1 MYMIVLRFQ
10 IPNSKLHEFNLAMER
25 LIKWPVYILYA
36 DQGNIGYK
44 VFELVRKWEGKAL
57 MEKDLNSPEYENLMG
72 AIKVLGEINESNI
85 YNTKIMI
92 AS

>member
-10 IPNSKLHEFNLAMER
+10 IPSSKLQEFNLALER
-25 LIKWPVYILYA
+25 LVKWPVYVLYT
-36 DQGNIGYK
+36 DHRNLGYK
-44 VFELVRKWEGKAL
+44 VFELVRKWENKAL
-57 MEKDLNSPEYENLMG
+57 MDKDLNSPEYENLMG

>member
-1 MYMIVLRFQ
+1 MYMILLRFQ
-10 IPNSKLHEFNLAMER
+10 IPNAKLHEFNLALER
-25 LIKWPVYILYA
+25 LVKWPVYTLYT
-36 DQGNIGYK
+36 DSGKIGYK

-57 MEKDLNSPEYENLMG
+57 MEKDLNSSEYENLMG

>member
-10 IPNSKLHEFNLAMER
+10 IPNSKLHEFNLALER
-25 LIKWPVYILYA
+25 LVKWPVYVLYT
-36 DQGNIGYK
+36 DHENTGSK

-57 MEKDLNSPEYENLMG
+57 MEKDLTSPEYENLMG

-85 YNTKIMI
+85 YNTNIMM

>member
-1 MYMIVLRFQ
+1 M
-10 IPNSKLHEFNLAMER
+10 
-25 LIKWPVYILYA
+25 
-36 DQGNIGYK
+36 
-44 VFELVRKWEGKAL
+44 FELVRKWEGKAL
-57 MEKDLNSPEYENLMG
+57 MEKDLNSSEYENLMG

>member
-1 MYMIVLRFQ
+1 MYMLVLRFQ
-10 IPNSKLHEFNLAMER
+10 IPNSKLHEFNLALER
-25 LIKWPVYILYA
+25 LVKWPVYTLYNNHR
-36 DQGNIGYK
+36 NISHK
-44 VFELVRKWEGKAL
+44 VFELLRKWESKAL

-85 YNTKIMI
+85 YKTKKVK